1 MGTLAPLAEEPES
14 EEEGLS
20 AKKGGSFRSW
30 LKNLQLFHRKS
41 NLKALLSVMACPL
54 SPVSILPKQ
63 LRGVASSAEYIIQQF
78 RATSGCGKLERNLAK
93 SMFAAGRV
101 EMVGKH
107 GPSTAAA
114 SSSGQEGS
122 FVMWQMSPAMWLI
135 NLKVAGLHVS
145 AGSDGHVAWRR
156 TPWLTAHAAKGGVRP
171 LRRALQGLDP
181 MTIAAIFS
189 SAQHIGDKQIDEE
202 DCFILRLEVDASKLS
217 YQSDNTVEII
227 EHVMFGSFSERSG
240 LLLHLEDTQL
250 MRIQCPGA
258 QSMFWKT
265 TISSWMKDYEPTNG
279 VMVARSGRSVVNMEQ
294 FGVSGDKTMSV
305 SMIMEEK
312 WIIDDVDFNVPGLSA
327 DFFIPPEGIKRLS

>member
-41 NLKALLSVMACPL
+41 NLKVLLSVMACPL

-78 RATSGCGKLERNLAK
+78 RATSGCGKLERNPAK

-101 EMVGKH
+101 EMAGKH
-107 GPSTAAA
+107 GPSAAAA

-156 TPWLTAHAAKGGVRP
+156 TPWLAAHAAKGG
-171 LRRALQGLDP
+171 GLDP

-202 DCFILRLEVDASKLS
+202 DCFILRSEVDACKLS

-279 VMVARSGRSVVNMEQ
+279 VMVARSGRSVVNLEQ

-327 DFFIPPEGIKRLS
+327 DFFIPPEEIKRLS